1 MCVVCVVYGM
11 WCGVCDTCM
20 YVCGV
25 YIYVS
30 VLGVWYGVC
39 MVCVCVHSVYWNLVI
54 WILIRLFSNYHYSF
68 IVYVCNLQGK
78 GYGEVMEL

>member
-20 YVCGV
+20 YVCLCWVCGMV
-25 YIYVS
+25 C
-30 VLGVWYGVC
+30 VW
-39 MVCVCVHSVYWNLVI
+39 CVCVHSVYWNLVI